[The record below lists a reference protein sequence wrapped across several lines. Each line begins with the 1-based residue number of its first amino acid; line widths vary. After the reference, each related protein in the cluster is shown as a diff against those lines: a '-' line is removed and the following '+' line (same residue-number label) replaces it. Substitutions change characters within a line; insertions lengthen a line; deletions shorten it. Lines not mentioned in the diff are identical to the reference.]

1 MKRTIIMT
9 YMLTALLAGCVEDD
23 FLGEIFDGGDHA
35 IRLGSGTQAM
45 SRGDKT
51 GAEAAADLNNS
62 FVVYGAK
69 YKDAAPT
76 TATVVFDHYNVA
88 YQGAPNSTTS
98 NYSGWEYVGVTPVT
112 TAKVTGFTPV
122 PEQLI
127 KYWDKNFD
135 YYDFVAYSQGKGS
148 ATFTP
153 VTMTNAG
160 EAVDTDTPVY
170 SVSGTISNLT
180 SAYIA
185 DMVHVEKEDYHRD
198 YPVTPR
204 FRSLNAKLRMAMYE
218 VIPGY
223 SVKDVKFYTSG
234 ASTSTTTPCIYA
246 ASELIPVT
254 SGQVNVYFPYYSSD
268 AARRNEAAYSVTADE
283 KTQNVTFGNLQYG
296 SREGMEK
303 EGNLYLGRS
312 LPTATY
318 TTTDHSYIDVL
329 PQTSE
334 TTLTLKCD
342 YTLVPIDDATEE
354 IHITGAT
361 TTIPNIYSY
370 WMPNYAY
377 TYVFKLTDDNLHPIT
392 FDAIMVSE
400 GNGYQ
405 ETVTELAIPSITTYQ
420 NGNAYTTNNPPAY
433 GVFDPVRR
441 IYVTVVTSG
450 GGLATLNSENAWLYK
465 VAGTTGEYV
474 VDEASVGAAATSS
487 TLLYE
492 KKNDEGTEVVG
503 TLTLEK
509 INTGVA
515 DEYFTLE
522 GETIPAE
529 DSPYGTPMTVDN
541 ANFIPQSGETYV
553 FQFKM
558 ADAIYGKASA
568 STLATGDRYYDV
580 THHPSSGGSESWD
593 IYNSYKT
600 ATGNEVINGSLHK
613 SKPVLENPVATGN
626 CNTLKAGETYYVKD
640 GDNYVEYVAQGD
652 EVVDGTTTYYKDAEG
667 TEVTTSDCNTLPKGG
682 KYYYQVGT
690 GSDTYYTIYYIT
702 AEGKESVDGT
712 YTYFANMTTEPW
724 EISEAK
730 TLTKDATYYTRS
742 GSAEPYTYTPF
753 KANGNELIS
762 EADYYSMIMDVQ
774 YMYKV
779 IKVK

>member
-1 MKRTIIMT
+1 MKRNIVIA

-69 YKDAAPT
+69 YKNAAPT
-76 TATVVFDHYNVA
+76 TANVVFDHYNVA

-160 EAVDTDTPVY
+160 KAVSEDNQPVY

-246 ASELIPVT
+246 ASELIPVA
-254 SGQVNVYFPYYSSD
+254 SGQVNVYFPYYPSD
-268 AARRNEAAYSVTADE
+268 LARRNEAAYRVIAVE

-329 PQTSE
+329 PQTTE

-392 FDAIMVSE
+392 FDAIVV
-400 GNGYQ
+400 NDGYQ
-405 ETVTELAIPSITTYQ
+405 ETVTELAMPAITTYQ
-420 NGNAYTTNNPPAY
+420 KGNAYTTNNPPAY
-433 GVFDPVRR
+433 GVYDPVRP
-441 IYVTVVTSG
+441 IYITVITTN
-450 GGLATLNSENAWLYK
+450 GGLTTLTTDNSWLYK
-465 VAGTTGEYV
+465 VDKGEGKTSPTYV
-474 VDEASVGAAATSS
+474 VDEASVGDAATAAEHTYTKDKGTDKESKLVLIPITPATAPETF
-487 TLLYE
+487 TLG
-492 KKNDEGTEVVG
+492 GTE
-503 TLTLEK
+503 
-509 INTGVA
+509 
-515 DEYFTLE
+515 
-522 GETIPAE
+522 IPAG
-529 DSPYGTPMTVDN
+529 DSPTGTKMTVAN
-541 ANFIPQSGETYV
+541 AKFIPQTGETYV
-553 FQFKM
+553 YQFKM
-558 ADAIYGKASA
+558 ADAQYAPATA
-568 STLATGDRYYDV
+568 STLEKGDYTFYKV
-580 THHPSSGGSESWD
+580 VFHPDDGA
-593 IYNSYKT
+593 N
-600 ATGNEVINGSLHK
+600 
-613 SKPVLENPVATGN
+613 
-626 CNTLKAGETYYVKD
+626 KD
-640 GDNYVEYVAQGD
+640 RWIIIKHPEANGD
-652 EVVDGTTTYYKDAEG
+652 ETIDGTLYKGVPELNG
-667 TEVTTSDCNTLPKGG
+667 TVTPN
-682 KYYYQVGT
+682 
-690 GSDTYYTIYYIT
+690 
-702 AEGKESVDGT
+702 
-712 YTYFANMTTEPW
+712 
-724 EISEAK
+724 
-730 TLTKDATYYTRS
+730 TLTKDVTYYTRTGEGTTESPYVYTEYKANGDEEIGGYYKKVSEDNYVSVTSSDCTTLTKGVTYYYWENESHTQINRIEAEGDEIAS
-742 GSAEPYTYTPF
+742 GYYTTMAFGDKWEQSEANTLTAGKTYYTRTGDAEPYTYTPHT
-753 KANGNELIS
+753 AVGDELI
-762 EADYYSMIMDVQ
+762 ANYYSMIMPIQ
-774 YMYKV
+774 YIYKV
-779 IKVK
+779 IKVE